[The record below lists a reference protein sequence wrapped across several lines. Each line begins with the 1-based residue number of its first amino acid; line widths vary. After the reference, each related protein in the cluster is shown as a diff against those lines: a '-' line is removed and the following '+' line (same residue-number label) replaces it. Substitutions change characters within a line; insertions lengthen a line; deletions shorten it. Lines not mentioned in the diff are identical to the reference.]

1 MPPETDSTDIIAPVE
16 YEPPGGLP
24 YRGASLRVA
33 EAWFWC
39 CTWLTL
45 CAWTAFLG
53 LWVWALVL
61 AGQALYGAS

>member
-16 YEPPGGLP
+16 YPPPVLP

-45 CAWTAFLG
+45 CAWTVFLALLVRAF
-53 LWVWALVL
+53 VL
-61 AGQALYGAS
+61 AAQGAPGAS

>member
-16 YEPPGGLP
+16 YPQPMLP

-61 AGQALYGAS
+61 AGQALFGAS